1 MQSAAPNVPAQ
12 LLAHPQSAY
21 DVPYFDDNDA
31 AIVQEAAAS
40 QLALDEKREIARQNE
55 TAGQSIWSVFSGTH
69 RAVKVR
75 VYRVRSADGLAW
87 TYAQPYSVSYQMP
100 GEHSF
105 VLRGAFPQAIE
116 VQPPDNNWRR
126 PRFLIA
132 VGLTSLLLL
141 FVYGAG
147 ILVFLLFVWL
157 FPLRAKFKSAD
168 PALAK
173 WIKSQGT
180 VVTAVRG
187 TKWGW
192 LGLLGSGGWKLPWVV
207 KLTPRADGNSDLVI
221 KAPDIGRLSLMR
233 YRVGF
238 SQAAHIARS
247 FQSVLAGR

>member
-1 MQSAAPNVPAQ
+1 MQSAAPIVPAQ
-12 LLAHPQSAY
+12 HHAQAGAY
-21 DVPYFDDNDA
+21 NVPYFDDNDA

-40 QLALDEKREIARQNE
+40 QLALDEKREIQRQNE
-55 TAGQSIWSVFSGTH
+55 TGGQSIWAVFSGTH

-75 VYRVRSADGLAW
+75 VYRVRSMDGLAW
-87 TYAQPYSVSYQMP
+87 TYAQPYSTSYQMP

-105 VLRGAFPQAIE
+105 VLRGSFPQAIE

-132 VGLTSLLLL
+132 VSVTSLLLL

-147 ILVFLLFVWL
+147 ILVFLLFAWL
-157 FPLRAKFKSAD
+157 FPMRAKFKSPD

-173 WIKSQGT
+173 WIKSQS
-180 VVTAVRG
+180 VVVSAVRS

-192 LGLLGSGGWKLPWVV
+192 LGLFGSGGWKLPWVIR
-207 KLTPRADGNSDLVI
+207 LTPRADGNSDLVV

-247 FQSVLAGR
+247 FQGALVQR